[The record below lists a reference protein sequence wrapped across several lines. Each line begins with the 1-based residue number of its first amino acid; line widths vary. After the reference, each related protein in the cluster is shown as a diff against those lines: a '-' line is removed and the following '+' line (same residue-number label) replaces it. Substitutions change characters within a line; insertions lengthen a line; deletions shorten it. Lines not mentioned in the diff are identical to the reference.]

1 MTQLAHNL
9 TQEPRLEQLKTERR
23 SKKAPGEPELW
34 GAESTDDKAN
44 FHRLL
49 GELQSRF
56 SDSVDV
62 AYLIES
68 EVNQRTA
75 DLYRKANY
83 DSLTHLPNRGYFH
96 DILDK
101 LVQGATEKDT
111 IFSLLFLDLDG
122 FKQVNDTLGH
132 HIGDELLRYV
142 SGRLVS
148 SVRDG
153 DIVSRLGGDEFV
165 ILLSDVSSREDIE
178 VICNRIVTEISR
190 PYWFDGVEVLTSTSI
205 GVSQFPQDS
214 KLSSE
219 LIEQADEALYV
230 AKSKGK
236 KTFRFYDD
244 VKFEVPVKSH
254 ELQQAFEDAIQ
265 ASQFQTY
272 VEPQIDL
279 KQSRIVGGYIS
290 LEWVKA
296 DGSRQPF
303 EDWQVLLKNSGYEE
317 TLGLWLLDT
326 ACFYLRQW
334 SQCDAELVVTVPV
347 LDALWQKDDFLT
359 LLLQRLVQYGITAN
373 QLQLAFAMDKFDQFD
388 GQLVEKLKELSEAG
402 FQMTLTGLGATP
414 LNLPVLSGLN
424 VQEFKFDQAW
434 LKTQMASAAG
444 RKWIQALIQ
453 MGQGLD
459 ACMIATGLDEESE
472 AVALKQWG
480 CSLGQGP
487 YWTQPIDA
495 QSFEQLLT

>member
-9 TQEPRLEQLKTERR
+9 IQEPRLEQLQEERR
-23 SKKAPGEPELW
+23 SKKAAFDPALSET
-34 GAESTDDKAN
+34 ESRDDRTN
-44 FHRLL
+44 VHRLL
-49 GELQSRF
+49 GELQTRF

-68 EVNQRTA
+68 EVSHRTA

-83 DSLTHLPNRGYFH
+83 DSLTHLPNRSYFH

-111 IFSLLFLDLDG
+111 LFSLLFLDLDG

-132 HIGDELLRYV
+132 HVGDELLRYV

-148 SVRDG
+148 SVREG

-165 ILLSDVSSREDIE
+165 ILLSDVESRDEIE
-178 VICNRIVTEISR
+178 IICNRIVTEISR
-190 PYWFDGVEVLTSTSI
+190 PYWFNGVEVLTSTSI

-244 VKFEVPVKSH
+244 VKFEVPAKLH
-254 ELQQAFEDAIQ
+254 EQQQVFDEAIQ
-265 ASQFQTY
+265 KSQFQTY

-279 KQSRIVGGYIS
+279 KQSRIVGGYMT
-290 LEWVKA
+290 LEWVKE
-296 DGSRQPF
+296 DGSREPY
-303 EDWQVLLKNSGYEE
+303 EAWQTLLKNSGYEE
-317 TLGLWLLDT
+317 ILGMWLLDT
-326 ACFYLRQW
+326 ACFYLNQW
-334 SQCDAELVVTVPV
+334 SKCDAELVVTVPV
-347 LDALWQKDDFLT
+347 MDALWQKDDFLT
-359 LLLQRLVQYGITAN
+359 MLLQRLVRYGITAN
-373 QLQLAFAMDKFDQFD
+373 QLQLAFAMEKFDQFD
-388 GQLVEKLKELSEAG
+388 GQLVEKLQDLSEAG
-402 FQMTLTGLGATP
+402 FQMTLTGLGAMP

-434 LKTQMASAAG
+434 LKAQMASAAG
-444 RKWIQALIQ
+444 QKWVQALIQ
-453 MGQGLD
+453 MGKGLD
-459 ACMIATGLDEESE
+459 ACMIATGLDDESE
-472 AVALKQWG
+472 AMALKEWG

-487 YWTQPIDA
+487 YWTQPID
-495 QSFEQLLT
+495 SKEFEQLLT

>member
-34 GAESTDDKAN
+34 GTESTDDKAN

-236 KTFRFYDD
+236 KPSVLRRREIRSAG
-244 VKFEVPVKSH
+244 EV
-254 ELQQAFEDAIQ
+254 A
-265 ASQFQTY
+265 
-272 VEPQIDL
+272 
-279 KQSRIVGGYIS
+279 
-290 LEWVKA
+290 
-296 DGSRQPF
+296 
-303 EDWQVLLKNSGYEE
+303 
-317 TLGLWLLDT
+317 
-326 ACFYLRQW
+326 
-334 SQCDAELVVTVPV
+334 
-347 LDALWQKDDFLT
+347 
-359 LLLQRLVQYGITAN
+359 
-373 QLQLAFAMDKFDQFD
+373 
-388 GQLVEKLKELSEAG
+388 
-402 FQMTLTGLGATP
+402 
-414 LNLPVLSGLN
+414 
-424 VQEFKFDQAW
+424 
-434 LKTQMASAAG
+434 
-444 RKWIQALIQ
+444 
-453 MGQGLD
+453 
-459 ACMIATGLDEESE
+459 
-472 AVALKQWG
+472 
-480 CSLGQGP
+480 
-487 YWTQPIDA
+487 
-495 QSFEQLLT
+495 